1 MEIRSLPPT
10 KVALVT
16 ALSVFALGACQRQPA
31 ATPEQSAIAP
41 VPAQS
46 APAPAPATYVPP
58 TADQLYQLVAPIA
71 LFPDKLLAQTLA
83 ASVYP
88 DQVMA
93 AQDWLRNNRS
103 MRAADRLQ
111 ASAMQP
117 WDPSVKALTAFPD
130 VVDQLASNGDWTR
143 SLGDA
148 YAHDPN
154 QVLDAVQVMRERAQ
168 AQGHLRNTP
177 QQRVHVVQRTFVEP
191 APYPDAVPPPSRT
204 IVIEPAQPDVVYV
217 PRYDPEVVYGEPI
230 GVYREYR
237 YRPPRPY
244 YDTGDL
250 VTTGIISF
258 GVGVLIGEALEHH
271 HHRMFGWFE
280 PEPAWHSWGWNNWGV
295 NWNAPPSVPN
305 YVVYNNSVYAPRT
318 TIINNRIVNN
328 RIDARTFVHNNAAP
342 IPMGVG
348 ITTASQSGPV
358 ARPTAAALT
367 TAAAMGTR
375 MGMPTSTFAP
385 THARIMPGSMPQTMP
400 HFTAQMLQ
408 AGRPVA
414 AMPPSQR
421 LQPSGPLFTAQAARD
436 PRMPLHTLAMA
447 QPNGL
452 RTSQPMPLPN
462 FRGQPMPQ
470 ARQAGTFAENP
481 GMPSSRIVEP
491 PRHGNPGMQPD
502 FARETFAR
510 DMAHTPPPR
519 QATVAQPQHVQTWHE
534 PAAPAYQ
541 ARAQEMPRE
550 AMRPIM
556 PQQRMPEQHLQEQHM
571 QEQRMQE
578 QRMQE
583 QRVVR
588 FAPPPQ
594 MAMPRSAE
602 QPQQAMR
609 PMPSH
614 NGERHEHHDHHN
626 G

>member
-16 ALSVFALGACQRQPA
+16 ALSVFALGACQRQHPT
-31 ATPEQSAIAP
+31 ATAEQGAIAP

-46 APAPAPATYVPP
+46 DPATTPASYVPP

-88 DQVMA
+88 NQVMA
-93 AQDWLRNNRS
+93 AQDWLRNNRN

-111 ASAMQP
+111 ASASQP

-154 QVLDAVQVMRERAQ
+154 EVLDAVQVMRERAQ
-168 AQGHLRNTP
+168 AQGHLRDTP
-177 QQRVHVVQRTFVEP
+177 QQRVQVVQRTVVEP
-191 APYPDAVPPPSRT
+191 APYADAVPPPRRT

-230 GVYREYR
+230 GVYREYS

-250 VTTGIISF
+250 VTTGIVSF
-258 GVGVLIGEALEHH
+258 GVGVLIGEALD
-271 HHRMFGWFE
+271 HHRHHMFGWFE
-280 PEPAWHSWGWNNWGV
+280 PEPAWHDWGWNNWGV

-305 YVVYNNSVYAPRT
+305 YVVYNHNVYAPRT

-328 RIDARTFVHNNAAP
+328 RIDNRTFVRNNTGP
-342 IPMGVG
+342 TPMGVG
-348 ITTASQSGPV
+348 IAVPSQSFPG
-358 ARPTAAALT
+358 ARPTAAAM
-367 TAAAMGTR
+367 AAATAMGTR
-375 MGMPTSTFAP
+375 MNMPTSAFA
-385 THARIMPGSMPQTMP
+385 TQRARTMPGSMPQTMP

-414 AMPPSQR
+414 AMPSSQR
-421 LQPSGPLFTAQAARD
+421 LQPSGAPLAEQVPRD

-447 QPNGL
+447 QPNGS
-452 RTSQPMPLPN
+452 RASQPMSLPN

-470 ARQAGTFAENP
+470 TRQAGTFAEHP
-481 GMPSSRIVEP
+481 SMPTTRMVEP
-491 PRHGNPGMQPD
+491 ARHSNAGMQPD

-510 DMAHTPPPR
+510 DMTHAQPPR
-519 QATVAQPQHVQTWHE
+519 QATVAQPQQIQTWHE

-541 ARAQEMPRE
+541 ARAAEMPRE
-550 AMRPIM
+550 SMRQIM
-556 PQQRMPEQHLQEQHM
+556 PQQRMIERQM

-583 QRVVR
+583 QPVVR
-588 FAPPPQ
+588 FAPPPH
-594 MAMPRSAE
+594 MSMPRSAE

-609 PMPSH
+609 PIPSH
-614 NGERHEHHDHHN
+614 NEQHHDHHDHHN